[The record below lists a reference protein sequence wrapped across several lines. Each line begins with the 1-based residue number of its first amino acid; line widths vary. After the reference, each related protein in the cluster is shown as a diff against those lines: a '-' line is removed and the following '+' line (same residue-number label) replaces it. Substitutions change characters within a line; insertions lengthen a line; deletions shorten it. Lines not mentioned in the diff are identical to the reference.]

1 MLGYHPPGTRQAPPG
16 DQAGTPQDQ
25 AGTPRPGKHPQTRH
39 PLGTRQAPPGL
50 GRHPPGPAPP
60 PDQPPPGAEHTGR
73 YGQRAGGMHPTGMQS
88 CSHICLDNICACFR
102 GVFPNEEDPRGL
114 HGEMFLPALENLADT
129 QLKDKWMSKVYNFEI
144 IGTYAQT
151 EMGHGNH

>member
-1 MLGYHPPGTRQAPPG
+1 MHAGIPPPR
-16 DQAGTPQDQ
+16 DQ
-25 AGTPRPGKHPQTRH
+25 AGTPRGP
-39 PLGTRQAPPGL
+39 
-50 GRHPPGPAPP
+50 GRHPPGPGHPPTRQAP
-60 PDQPPPGAEHTGR
+60 PDQAPPWDQTGTPRTRQAPPWTSPPPEPPPGAEHTGR

-102 GVFPNEEDPRGL
+102 GVFPNEEDPGGL